1 MWQLDNNYVKIFGY
15 DIYLVLDY
23 LEKNNLIGELLKN
36 NKELYRYI
44 IYTQSMDTLVEDSYC
59 KEQVGQKLKIH
70 LKK

>member
-1 MWQLDNNYVKIFGY
+1 MDNNYVKIFGY

-36 NKELYRYI
+36 NKELCRYI
-44 IYTQSMDTLVEDSYC
+44 IYTKSMDTLAEYSDY
-59 KEQVGQKLKIH
+59 KEQVGQILKIH